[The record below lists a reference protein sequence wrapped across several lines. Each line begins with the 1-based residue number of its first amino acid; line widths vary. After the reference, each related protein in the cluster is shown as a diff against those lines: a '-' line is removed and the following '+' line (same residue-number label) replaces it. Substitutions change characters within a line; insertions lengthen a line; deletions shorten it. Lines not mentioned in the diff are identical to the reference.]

1 MILITTE
8 EGDVISSKVAEWLL
22 SLNSDVLFLSEKDII
37 SSIKLEKVGTNNER
51 IEIFGENFKLL
62 LNDVK
67 SYWYRRQGLEMAFE
81 IKQGHSFLKEHLEAE
96 IKTLTIYFHQNL
108 ESIKNIG
115 NAYKPTFNKLHSLK
129 RLCCMAPPL

>member
-37 SSIKLEKVGTNNER
+37 SSIKLEIVGTNYER

-81 IKQGHSFLKEHLEAE
+81 IKQF
-96 IKTLTIYFHQNL
+96 T
-108 ESIKNIG
+108 
-115 NAYKPTFNKLHSLK
+115 
-129 RLCCMAPPL
+129 